1 MSENIAYSPNP
12 FNEKLNLFI
21 GGTDTEVKIEIFSTE
36 GRLINS
42 LIGNLSL
49 NNRSMSVNTQNL
61 NMGSYIIKLSG
72 KTVKQSFIALKK

>member
-1 MSENIAYSPNP
+1 MLLQ
-12 FNEKLNLFI
+12 F
-21 GGTDTEVKIEIFSTE
+21 DTEVKIEIFSTE

-49 NNRSMSVNTQNL
+49 NNRSISVNTQNI
-61 NMGSYIIKLSG
+61 NMGSYIIKLTG